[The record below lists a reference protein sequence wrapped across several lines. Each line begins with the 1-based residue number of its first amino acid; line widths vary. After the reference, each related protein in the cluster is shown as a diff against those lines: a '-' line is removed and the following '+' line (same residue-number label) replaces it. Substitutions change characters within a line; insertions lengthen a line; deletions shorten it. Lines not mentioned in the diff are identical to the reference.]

1 MLFRSSQRKY
11 LRDKNFNSKPRVKI
25 LISGL
30 NISDMRFKCAFLDR
44 DGVINQDK
52 GYISKVSDFKIYPG
66 VGKAI
71 SLLNK
76 RNYLVIIIT
85 NQSGIGRGLIK
96 IKELENL
103 HNHLRK
109 KIKKDR
115 AKIDDIFYC
124 PFHPEFG
131 RGKYKKKSNDR
142 KPGDG
147 MIRKAIKKWKID
159 TKKSFMIGDKI
170 SDKIAAKKA
179 KIKFFYKKEKNLNT
193 QMKIIL
199 K

>member
-1 MLFRSSQRKY
+1 M
-11 LRDKNFNSKPRVKI
+11 
-25 LISGL
+25 G
-30 NISDMRFKCAFLDR
+30 FKCAFLDR
-44 DGVINQDK
+44 DGVINEDK
-52 GYISKVSDFKIYPG
+52 GYISKISDFKIYPG

-76 RNYLVIIIT
+76 KNYLVIIIT

-103 HNHLRK
+103 HNHLKK
-109 KIKKDR
+109 KIKKDG

-131 RGKYKKKSNDR
+131 KGKYKKKSNDR

-147 MIRKAIKKWKID
+147 MIKKAIKKWKIN
-159 TKKSFMIGDKI
+159 TKTSFMIGDKI
-170 SDKIAAKKA
+170 SDKLAAKKA

-193 QMKIIL
+193 QIKNIL

>member
-1 MLFRSSQRKY
+1 
-11 LRDKNFNSKPRVKI
+11 
-25 LISGL
+25 
-30 NISDMRFKCAFLDR
+30 MRFKCAFLDR

-76 RNYLVIIIT
+76 RNYLVIIVT

-96 IKELENL
+96 IKDLENL
-103 HNHLRK
+103 HNYLKK

-131 RGKYKKKSNDR
+131 KGKYKKKSNDR

>member
-1 MLFRSSQRKY
+1 M
-11 LRDKNFNSKPRVKI
+11 
-25 LISGL
+25 G
-30 NISDMRFKCAFLDR
+30 FKCAFLDR
-44 DGVINQDK
+44 DGVINEDK
-52 GYISKVSDFKIYPG
+52 GYISKISDFKIYPG

-76 RNYLVIIIT
+76 KNYIVIIIT

-96 IKELENL
+96 VKELENL
-103 HNHLRK
+103 HNHLKK
-109 KIKKDR
+109 KIKKEG

-131 RGKYKKKSNDR
+131 KGKYKKKSNDR

-159 TKKSFMIGDKI
+159 PKTSFMIGDKI
-170 SDKIAAKKA
+170 SDKLAAKKA

-193 QMKIIL
+193 QIKNIL

>member
-1 MLFRSSQRKY
+1 
-11 LRDKNFNSKPRVKI
+11 
-25 LISGL
+25 
-30 NISDMRFKCAFLDR
+30 MRFKCAFLDR
-44 DGVINQDK
+44 DGVINQDR
-52 GYISKVSDFKIYPG
+52 GYISKISDFKIYPG

-76 RNYLVIIIT
+76 KNYLVIIIT
-85 NQSGIGRGLIK
+85 NQSGVGRGLIK

-103 HNHLRK
+103 HNYLKK
-109 KIKKDR
+109 KIKKDG

-131 RGKYKKKSNDR
+131 KGKFKKKSNDR

-147 MIRKAIKKWKID
+147 MIRKAIKKWKIE
-159 TKKSFMIGDKI
+159 TKNSFMIGDKI
-170 SDKIAAKKA
+170 SDKMSAKKA
-179 KIKFFYKKEKNLNT
+179 KIRFFYKKERNLNT
-193 QMKIIL
+193 QIKNIL

>member
-1 MLFRSSQRKY
+1 M
-11 LRDKNFNSKPRVKI
+11 
-25 LISGL
+25 G
-30 NISDMRFKCAFLDR
+30 FKCAFLDR
-44 DGVINQDK
+44 DGVINEDK
-52 GYISKVSDFKIYPG
+52 GYISKISDFKIYPG

-76 RNYLVIIIT
+76 KNYLVIIIT

-103 HNHLRK
+103 HNHLKK
-109 KIKKDR
+109 KIKKDG

-131 RGKYKKKSNDR
+131 KGKYKKKSNDR

-147 MIRKAIKKWKID
+147 MIKKAIKKWKIN
-159 TKKSFMIGDKI
+159 TKTSFMIGDKI
-170 SDKIAAKKA
+170 SDKQAAKKA

-193 QMKIIL
+193 LIKNIL

>member
-1 MLFRSSQRKY
+1 
-11 LRDKNFNSKPRVKI
+11 
-25 LISGL
+25 
-30 NISDMRFKCAFLDR
+30 MRFKCAFLDR

-131 RGKYKKKSNDR
+131 KGKYKKKSNDR

-159 TKKSFMIGDKI
+159 TKNSFMIGDKI
-170 SDKIAAKKA
+170 SDELAAKKA
-179 KIKFFYKKEKNLNT
+179 KIKFFYKKERNLNT
-193 QMKIIL
+193 QIKTIL
-199 K
+199 L

>member
-1 MLFRSSQRKY
+1 
-11 LRDKNFNSKPRVKI
+11 
-25 LISGL
+25 
-30 NISDMRFKCAFLDR
+30 MRFKCAFLDR

-103 HNHLRK
+103 HNYLRK

>member
-1 MLFRSSQRKY
+1 M
-11 LRDKNFNSKPRVKI
+11 
-25 LISGL
+25 G
-30 NISDMRFKCAFLDR
+30 FKCAFLDR
-44 DGVINQDK
+44 DGVINEDK
-52 GYISKVSDFKIYPG
+52 GYISKISDFKIYPG

-76 RNYLVIIIT
+76 KNYLVIIIT

-96 IKELENL
+96 IKELKNI

-109 KIKKDR
+109 KIKKYGG
-115 AKIDDIFYC
+115 KIDDIFYC

-131 RGKYKKKSNDR
+131 KGKYKKKSNDR

-147 MIRKAIKKWKID
+147 MIRKAIKKWKVN
-159 TKKSFMIGDKI
+159 TKTSFMIGDKI
-170 SDKIAAKKA
+170 SDKLAAKKA
-179 KIKFFYKKEKNLNT
+179 KIKFFYKKEKNVNT
-193 QMKIIL
+193 QIKNIL

>member
-1 MLFRSSQRKY
+1 
-11 LRDKNFNSKPRVKI
+11 
-25 LISGL
+25 
-30 NISDMRFKCAFLDR
+30 MRIKCAFLDR

-52 GYISKVSDFKIYPG
+52 GYISKISDFKIYPG

-76 RNYLVIIIT
+76 KNYLVIIIT

-103 HNHLRK
+103 HNHLKK
-109 KIKKDR
+109 KIKKDG

-131 RGKYKKKSNDR
+131 KGKYKKKSNDR

-147 MIRKAIKKWKID
+147 MIKKAVKKWKIN
-159 TKKSFMIGDKI
+159 TKNSFMIGDKI
-170 SDKIAAKKA
+170 SDKQAAKKA

-193 QMKIIL
+193 QIKNIL

>member
-1 MLFRSSQRKY
+1 
-11 LRDKNFNSKPRVKI
+11 
-25 LISGL
+25 
-30 NISDMRFKCAFLDR
+30 MRFKCAFLDR

-52 GYISKVSDFKIYPG
+52 GYISKISDFKIYPG

-76 RNYLVIIIT
+76 RNYLVIIVT

-103 HNHLRK
+103 HNYLRK

-131 RGKYKKKSNDR
+131 KGKYKKKSNDR

>member
-1 MLFRSSQRKY
+1 
-11 LRDKNFNSKPRVKI
+11 
-25 LISGL
+25 
-30 NISDMRFKCAFLDR
+30 MRYKCVFLDR

-52 GYISKVSDFKIYPG
+52 GYISKISDFKIYPG

-76 RNYLVIIIT
+76 KNYLVIIIT

-103 HNHLRK
+103 HNHLKK
-109 KIKKDR
+109 KIKKDG

-131 RGKYKKKSNDR
+131 KGKYKKKSNDR

-147 MIRKAIKKWKID
+147 MIKKAIKKWKIN
-159 TKKSFMIGDKI
+159 TKTSFMIGDKI
-170 SDKIAAKKA
+170 SDKQAAKKA

-193 QMKIIL
+193 QIKNIL

>member
-1 MLFRSSQRKY
+1 
-11 LRDKNFNSKPRVKI
+11 
-25 LISGL
+25 
-30 NISDMRFKCAFLDR
+30 MRFKCAFLDR
-44 DGVINQDK
+44 DGVINQDR
-52 GYISKVSDFKIYPG
+52 GYISKISDFKIYPG

-76 RNYLVIIIT
+76 KNYLVIIIT

-103 HNHLRK
+103 HNHLKK
-109 KIKKDR
+109 KIKKNG

-131 RGKYKKKSNDR
+131 KGKYKKKSNDR

-147 MIRKAIKKWKID
+147 MIKKAIKKWKIN
-159 TKKSFMIGDKI
+159 TKTSFMIGDKI
-170 SDKIAAKKA
+170 SDKQAAKKA

-193 QMKIIL
+193 QIKNIL

>member
-1 MLFRSSQRKY
+1 
-11 LRDKNFNSKPRVKI
+11 
-25 LISGL
+25 
-30 NISDMRFKCAFLDR
+30 MRYKCVFLDR

-52 GYISKVSDFKIYPG
+52 GYISKISDFKIYPG

-76 RNYLVIIIT
+76 KNYLVIIIT

-96 IKELENL
+96 IKELKNI

-109 KIKKDR
+109 KIKKYGG
-115 AKIDDIFYC
+115 KIDDIFYC

-131 RGKYKKKSNDR
+131 KGKYKKKSNDR

-147 MIRKAIKKWKID
+147 MIRKAIKKWKINSKD
-159 TKKSFMIGDKI
+159 SFMIGDKT
-170 SDKIAAKKA
+170 SDKLAAKKA

-193 QMKIIL
+193 QIKNIL

>member
-1 MLFRSSQRKY
+1 
-11 LRDKNFNSKPRVKI
+11 
-25 LISGL
+25 
-30 NISDMRFKCAFLDR
+30 MRFKCAFLDR

-76 RNYLVIIIT
+76 RNYLVIIVT

-103 HNHLRK
+103 HNYLRK

-131 RGKYKKKSNDR
+131 KGKYKKKSNDR

-193 QMKIIL
+193 QMKNIL

>member
-1 MLFRSSQRKY
+1 
-11 LRDKNFNSKPRVKI
+11 
-25 LISGL
+25 
-30 NISDMRFKCAFLDR
+30 MRFKCAFLDR

-103 HNHLRK
+103 HNYLRK

-131 RGKYKKKSNDR
+131 KGKYKKKSNDR

-159 TKKSFMIGDKI
+159 SKNSFMIGDKI
-170 SDKIAAKKA
+170 TDKLAAKKA

>member
-1 MLFRSSQRKY
+1 
-11 LRDKNFNSKPRVKI
+11 
-25 LISGL
+25 
-30 NISDMRFKCAFLDR
+30 MRFKCAFLDR
-44 DGVINQDK
+44 DGVINQDR
-52 GYISKVSDFKIYPG
+52 GYISKIFDFKIYPG

-76 RNYLVIIIT
+76 KNYLVIIIT

-103 HNHLRK
+103 HNYLKK
-109 KIKKDR
+109 KIKKDG

-131 RGKYKKKSNDR
+131 KGKYKKKSNDR

-147 MIRKAIKKWKID
+147 MIKKAIKKWKID
-159 TKKSFMIGDKI
+159 IKTSFMIGDKI
-170 SDKIAAKKA
+170 SDKLAAKKA
-179 KIKFFYKKEKNLNT
+179 KIKFFYKKDKNLNT
-193 QMKIIL
+193 QIKNIL

>member
-1 MLFRSSQRKY
+1 
-11 LRDKNFNSKPRVKI
+11 
-25 LISGL
+25 
-30 NISDMRFKCAFLDR
+30 MRFKCAFLDR

-103 HNHLRK
+103 HNYLRK
-109 KIKKDR
+109 KIKKDK

-131 RGKYKKKSNDR
+131 KGKYKKKSNDR

>member
-1 MLFRSSQRKY
+1 
-11 LRDKNFNSKPRVKI
+11 
-25 LISGL
+25 
-30 NISDMRFKCAFLDR
+30 MRYKCVFLDR

-52 GYISKVSDFKIYPG
+52 GYISKISDFKIYPG

-76 RNYLVIIIT
+76 KNYLVIIIT

-103 HNHLRK
+103 HNHLKK
-109 KIKKDR
+109 KIKKDG

-131 RGKYKKKSNDR
+131 KGKYKKKSNDR

-147 MIRKAIKKWKID
+147 MIKKAIKKWKIN
-159 TKKSFMIGDKI
+159 TKTSFMIGDKI
-170 SDKIAAKKA
+170 SDKLAAKKA
-179 KIKFFYKKEKNLNT
+179 KIKFFYKKEKNLNI
-193 QMKIIL
+193 QIKNIL

>member
-1 MLFRSSQRKY
+1 
-11 LRDKNFNSKPRVKI
+11 
-25 LISGL
+25 
-30 NISDMRFKCAFLDR
+30 MRYKCVFLDR

-52 GYISKVSDFKIYPG
+52 GYISKISDFKIYPG

-71 SLLNK
+71 NLLNK
-76 RNYLVIIIT
+76 KNYLVIIIT

-103 HNHLRK
+103 HNHLKK
-109 KIKKDR
+109 KIKKDG

-131 RGKYKKKSNDR
+131 KGKYKKKSNDR

-147 MIRKAIKKWKID
+147 MIKKAIKKWKIN
-159 TKKSFMIGDKI
+159 TKTSFMIGDKI
-170 SDKIAAKKA
+170 SDKQAAKKA

-193 QMKIIL
+193 LIKNIL